1 MNSMMSAPAG
11 TFVPNELFPM
21 LGNLSRNDADSCDF
35 GIIQLDDSGKVIMVN
50 RYQSELGGVPVSQF
64 EGRNWFTQIA
74 PCTNNGL
81 VFGMFKKG
89 VASGNMNTV
98 FPYTF
103 TFKMKP
109 TNVKIHFYRDANSR
123 KNFAFVARA

>member
-21 LGNLSRNDADSCDF
+21 LGKITRNDADACDF
-35 GIIQLDDSGKVIMVN
+35 GVLQLDDAGKVIFCN
-50 RYQSELGGVPVSQF
+50 KYQSELAGIPASHYDGK
-64 EGRNWFTQIA
+64 NWFTQIA

-81 VFGMFKKG
+81 VFGMFKKS
-89 VASGNMNTV
+89 VAAGSMNTV

-109 TNVKIHFYRDANSR
+109 TNVKIHFYRDQGSGR
-123 KNFAFVARA
+123 NFAFIARA